1 MAFTKKMFPVKEKM
15 LGIFQ
20 NLFVVMIFIYSI
32 NYIGELV
39 PIILIIVTEHLLMAA
54 AILFVL
60 YSGYKELKVHRNRKL
75 DRIMA
80 GYSMFCI
87 CSVFALGC
95 FYFGNSVMYSVSYII
110 GIYCTKIMG
119 KNKPP
124 RGISDYEKS
133 SMKYAIYE

>member
-32 NYIGELV
+32 NYLVELV
-39 PIILIIVTEHLLMAA
+39 SIILIIVTEHLLMAA

-60 YSGYKELKVHRNRKL
+60 YSGYKELKVHRNREL
-75 DRIMA
+75 DRLMA

-87 CSVFALGC
+87 CSVFAL
-95 FYFGNSVMYSVSYII
+95 
-110 GIYCTKIMG
+110 
-119 KNKPP
+119 
-124 RGISDYEKS
+124 
-133 SMKYAIYE
+133 